1 MPNHDPGLHFVV
13 QMALRNAL
21 KLVRG
26 LRKQISEAE
35 ESVMAGKLLDE
46 IALSSYRIVK
56 DAGAAGHTFAAPTGP
71 KASDPIRAAV
81 FAAQRV
87 LAAHLHPGSGQDR
100 EATIKALAGILDHRD
115 LLVAL
120 AAVAASDPPPTP
132 LDSPQ

>member
-1 MPNHDPGLHFVV
+1 MPDHDPGLHFVV

-56 DAGAAGHTFAAPTGP
+56 DDSGGAGHTFPTPTGP
-71 KASDPIRAAV
+71 KDGTSDPA
-81 FAAQRV
+81 
-87 LAAHLHPGSGQDR
+87 
-100 EATIKALAGILDHRD
+100 
-115 LLVAL
+115 
-120 AAVAASDPPPTP
+120 
-132 LDSPQ
+132 